1 MKSSKQK
8 KTPLL
13 TAIKKYID
21 SNPVPFDVPGHKMGR
36 IHNEFTDLIG
46 IKVYQADINA
56 PIGID
61 NLYKGTGVIFESEM
75 LLAEA
80 YDADK
85 AIFLINGTTSGIM
98 TMIMGCVN
106 AGEKIILPRNVHKS
120 AINALI
126 VSGAIPVFVE
136 PDFDSE
142 NGISNGVKVEDYINA
157 MDNNLDATAIF
168 VINPTYFGVCSDLK
182 TIVEE
187 AHKRNMIV
195 MVDEAHGAHLHFNNE
210 LPLSSMQAGADISSL
225 SMHKTC
231 GSLTQSSAL
240 LIKGNRVDYQ
250 RIRKTYS
257 MFGSTSPS
265 HLLLASLDA
274 TRKYMVF
281 EGKKVLKENLKLA
294 EYARNHLNK
303 IPGIHV
309 LDKSY
314 CDNDN
319 TGRFSFDE
327 TRLVIKVDGLRMS
340 GFQVYYEIRKNYNIQ
355 LELAE
360 TYLVLAIL
368 AIGSTKDDVDKLI
381 EAFKDMSNKYYQKGK
396 RHRVPILNY
405 DYADLAISPRQ
416 AYFSQYKVVSISSAE
431 GQISC
436 ESVMIYPPGIPILIP
451 GEKITKNIIDMYK
464 YYVRSKGTIM
474 SDSNVGFIK
483 VVDIKKED

>member
-1 MKSSKQK
+1 
-8 KTPLL
+8 
-13 TAIKKYID
+13 
-21 SNPVPFDVPGHKMGR
+21 
-36 IHNEFTDLIG
+36 
-46 IKVYQADINA
+46 
-56 PIGID
+56 
-61 NLYKGTGVIFESEM
+61 
-75 LLAEA
+75 
-80 YDADK
+80 
-85 AIFLINGTTSGIM
+85 
-98 TMIMGCVN
+98 
-106 AGEKIILPRNVHKS
+106 
-120 AINALI
+120 
-126 VSGAIPVFVE
+126 
-136 PDFDSE
+136 
-142 NGISNGVKVEDYINA
+142 
-157 MDNNLDATAIF
+157 
-168 VINPTYFGVCSDLK
+168 
-182 TIVEE
+182 
-187 AHKRNMIV
+187 
-195 MVDEAHGAHLHFNNE
+195 
-210 LPLSSMQAGADISSL
+210 
-225 SMHKTC
+225 
-231 GSLTQSSAL
+231 
-240 LIKGNRVDYQ
+240 
-250 RIRKTYS
+250 

-294 EYARNHLNK
+294 EYARNNLNK

-451 GEKITKNIIDMYK
+451 GERITKNIIDMYK

-483 VVDIKKED
+483 VVEIKKED